1 MHDHGNARSG
11 EHTRDHARHGNRR
24 HGGGAERITV
34 IRPSRLKRTISGT
47 AVGNMM
53 EWYDFGIFAFL
64 VPTISQVFFAGQ
76 GSGSVVAT
84 FTMFAAA
91 FVARPIGGM
100 IFGPLGDRLGRRRV
114 LAITMITMACGT
126 LGIGL
131 IPSYEAIGFWSPLLL
146 LLGRLVQGFSTG
158 GEYAGAMTYL
168 GEHSPDTRRGFLTSW
183 LEFGTLSGY
192 VLGAAVATTVTTVVP
207 EQALLSWGWRI
218 PFLVA
223 GPLGLIGL
231 YVRTR
236 LEESP
241 AFEQQ
246 TGRHDTSEGDRR
258 AGDTGS
264 ESSAPDSSEPP
275 RRSVREQFRDT
286 VIKPWRPLLV
296 CIGLVVTYNVVNYT
310 LTQYFPTYLSE
321 EVGLPATPALLIVL
335 GVMVVLIAIIPF
347 GGRLSDR
354 IGRNPILYTGCG
366 LVVVASVP
374 AFLLVNAGGY
384 LAAFAGTLLIGLTLL
399 CFNSTLPSTLPALFP
414 VDVRYGTLAIA
425 YNVATS
431 VFGGTTPLIASSL
444 VAGTGNPIVPAFLLI
459 AAGIIGAISVV
470 FTREKARRPL
480 PGSPPSA
487 ANEEEA
493 RQLAEER
500 RSAD

>member
-1 MHDHGNARSG
+1 
-11 EHTRDHARHGNRR
+11 
-24 HGGGAERITV
+24 
-34 IRPSRLKRTISGT
+34 
-47 AVGNMM
+47 
-53 EWYDFGIFAFL
+53 
-64 VPTISQVFFAGQ
+64 
-76 GSGSVVAT
+76 
-84 FTMFAAA
+84 
-91 FVARPIGGM
+91 
-100 IFGPLGDRLGRRRV
+100 
-114 LAITMITMACGT
+114 
-126 LGIGL
+126 
-131 IPSYEAIGFWSPLLL
+131 
-146 LLGRLVQGFSTG
+146 
-158 GEYAGAMTYL
+158 
-168 GEHSPDTRRGFLTSW
+168 
-183 LEFGTLSGY
+183 
-192 VLGAAVATTVTTVVP
+192 
-207 EQALLSWGWRI
+207 
-218 PFLVA
+218 
-223 GPLGLIGL
+223 
-231 YVRTR
+231 
-236 LEESP
+236 
-241 AFEQQ
+241 
-246 TGRHDTSEGDRR
+246 
-258 AGDTGS
+258 
-264 ESSAPDSSEPP
+264 EPP

-414 VDVRYGTLAIA
+414 VDVRYGTLTIA